1 MIKFSIIITC
11 YNREKFISKCI
22 RSALNQI
29 NISKE
34 EYEVIVID
42 DNSHDDSGH
51 IIKDFVPTI
60 KFIKN
65 KKNLGIASSR
75 NVAIRRSKGKYLVMI
90 DSDDYVSNNFLE
102 IMGFYL
108 DNNQYWDAV
117 ACDYFKVRNDGDVIK
132 RFNFKKNPIACGI
145 LFRRKVIFNLGLYN
159 KRLRINEEK
168 DLRERFLKKKYTMGY
183 VELPLYRYVMHEDN
197 ITKKIN
203 E

>member
-1 MIKFSIIITC
+1 MIKFSVIITC

-22 RSALNQI
+22 RSALSQI

-34 EYEVIVID
+34 ECEVIVVD
-42 DNSHDDSGH
+42 DNSYDNSEF
-51 IIKDFVPTI
+51 IIKDFVPAI

-132 RFNFKKNPIACGI
+132 RFNFKKTPIACGI

-159 KRLRINEEK
+159 KRLRINEDK

>member
-29 NISKE
+29 NISKD
-34 EYEVIVID
+34 EYEVIVVD

-132 RFNFKKNPIACGI
+132 RFNFKKTPIACGI

-168 DLRERFLKKKYTMGY
+168 DLRERFLKKNYTMGY

>member
-1 MIKFSIIITC
+1 
-11 YNREKFISKCI
+11 
-22 RSALNQI
+22 
-29 NISKE
+29 
-34 EYEVIVID
+34 
-42 DNSHDDSGH
+42 
-51 IIKDFVPTI
+51 
-60 KFIKN
+60 
-65 KKNLGIASSR
+65 
-75 NVAIRRSKGKYLVMI
+75 MI